1 MTSTTAYESA
11 VAAAFAA
18 RLPTADPILARASE
32 ATGDTADAVMAAYI
46 GEASAELAV
55 QVFDADALV
64 DGLPDLA
71 LPERLRDALESA
83 AAALGPGVLGAISS
97 GDASA
102 LLAHPHTQ
110 VFDLRDGTD
119 RAIGRLAVRI
129 TRSPASAPASTS
141 APSRRLHRIA
151 GVEMELT
158 VEIGRTRMAVRDVL
172 GLEPGRI
179 VELDR
184 AAGAPAD
191 LKLNGRIIGHG
202 EVVVVDQD
210 YAVRITRILEN
221 AEA

>member
-11 VAAAFAA
+11 IAAAFAA
-18 RLPTADPILARASE
+18 RLPTPDPVVAHASQ
-32 ATGDTADAVMAAYI
+32 ASGDTADAVVVTYV
-46 GEASAELAV
+46 GEASADLAV
-55 QVFDADALV
+55 QLFHPDALV
-64 DGLPDLA
+64 DGLADAA
-71 LPERLRDALESA
+71 LPARLHDALDA
-83 AAALGPGVLGAISS
+83 AAGALGPGVLGEPAV

-102 LLAHPHTQ
+102 LLAHPLTQ
-110 VFDLRDGTD
+110 VFDLRDTAE
-119 RAIGRLAVRI
+119 RTVGRLAVRI
-129 TRSPASAPASTS
+129 TRAPASS
-141 APSRRLHRIA
+141 AGLSERRLHRIA

-158 VEIGRTRMAVRDVL
+158 VEIGRTRMAVRDVID
-172 GLEPGRI
+172 LEPGRI

-221 AEA
+221 VEA

>member
-1 MTSTTAYESA
+1 MTSTTTYESA

-18 RLPTADPILARASE
+18 KLPTAAATSARASQVSGD
-32 ATGDTADAVMAAYI
+32 TGDAVI
-46 GEASAELAV
+46 VPFVGEASAQLAV
-55 QVFDADALV
+55 QVFDPDALV
-64 DGLPDLA
+64 DGLGGAPLSD
-71 LPERLRDALESA
+71 RLRDALEA
-83 AAALGPGVLGAISS
+83 AASALGAGALGDATI

-102 LLAHPHTQ
+102 LFADPAAQL
-110 VFDLRDGTD
+110 FDLQDDAD
-119 RAIGRLAVRI
+119 RTIGRLAVI
-129 TRSPASAPASTS
+129 VTRAPVGTASS
-141 APSRRLHRIA
+141 SRRLHRIA

-184 AAGAPAD
+184 SAGAPAD
-191 LKLNGRIIGHG
+191 VKLNGRVIAHG

-221 AEA
+221 VEA